1 MVAFLFVKSLH
12 YMQID
17 IITLFPE
24 LLKSPFEAS
33 ILKRAIKAKK
43 VLVNFHM
50 LRDYAENKHKQ
61 IDDYPF
67 GGGAGMVMKIE
78 PIDRCISELK
88 KETKYGSLFSKKSV
102 EGKEKIRLQKK
113 NNTTMNELMKTI
125 NCQYYA

>member
-12 YMQID
+12 NMQID

-33 ILKRAIKAKK
+33 ILKRAIEAKK

-50 LRDYAENKHKQ
+50 LRDYAENKQKQ

-78 PIDRCISELK
+78 PIDRCISQLK
-88 KETKYGSLFSKKSV
+88 KETKYDEVIYLTPDG
-102 EGKEKIRLQKK
+102 EKLNQSISNNLSTKK
-113 NNTTMNELMKTI
+113 NTSI
-125 NCQYYA
+125 YAEITKG